1 MSCLVSILLPLYNE
15 SVEYATL
22 AIDSL
27 CNQTYT
33 ELEIVLLL
41 DNPQNKRLLSL
52 LKEYTQRD
60 NRIVLYIN
68 EKNMGLPTTLNF
80 GISVAHGEFIA
91 RMDGDDISMPQRIE
105 KQLSYLL
112 SHSCIDLLGTN
123 AYIIDEN
130 GDTIGEYKKTSS
142 DYSQKMMLKHCNCNM
157 IHPTW
162 LGKAELFR
170 ACLYR
175 EFFHCEDYD
184 FMLRAYAAGYKFHN
198 LSIPLLKYRV
208 QQKSI
213 SRTFAY
219 EQYINAELAR
229 KQYLKYNKDHLTSYP
244 ILPILSFDLKDK
256 EKYNS
261 TLSFLNDLRE
271 AWIQKRIN
279 AVFILIIKIAFRDNR
294 PLKIRTKALLVYWIL
309 TIREKI
315 INICTQSFFPFIK
328 KNNQNV

>member
-1 MSCLVSILLPLYNE
+1 
-15 SVEYATL
+15 
-22 AIDSL
+22 
-27 CNQTYT
+27 
-33 ELEIVLLL
+33 
-41 DNPQNKRLLSL
+41 
-52 LKEYTQRD
+52 
-60 NRIVLYIN
+60 
-68 EKNMGLPTTLNF
+68 
-80 GISVAHGEFIA
+80 
-91 RMDGDDISMPQRIE
+91 
-105 KQLSYLL
+105 
-112 SHSCIDLLGTN
+112 
-123 AYIIDEN
+123 
-130 GDTIGEYKKTSS
+130 
-142 DYSQKMMLKHCNCNM
+142 M